1 MAKMHVLKDR
11 GTRRRCWA
19 AVLLLSGAAAG
30 TEAGTAAA
38 GESAMAAAAANGS
51 ARTSA
56 AAASAAIPGAPT
68 EADPSPALAFVDGA
82 RRVEYRSLED
92 MERLFQRWGFGA
104 QSWRQAL
111 PEIPRLYLSH
121 IPRRWREETA
131 QTLDIE
137 AKKQLF
143 IRSVTPLALRAN
155 ERVLADRTRLQGLEL
170 LLAAGGELPAAE
182 AKWLAALAERYG
194 LQSRKPL
201 RAEQRI
207 RRLKGRVDALP
218 VSLIVAA
225 AAEESGWGTSRF
237 ADEGNALFGQWTRGQ
252 GLKPRRQRPA
262 HADYRVKAFA
272 SPLES
277 AHSYLLNINRHPAY
291 GPLREARA
299 KLRAARE
306 PLRGL
311 ALVRHLQAYSERGEA
326 YVAALTSL
334 IRGNDLEALDRAR
347 LRDMQPHYLVAV
359 GEGAE

>member
-38 GESAMAAAAANGS
+38 GESAMAAANGS
-51 ARTSA
+51 AAWTSA
-56 AAASAAIPGAPT
+56 AAGSAAIPGAPT

-82 RRVEYRSLED
+82 RRIEYRSLED

-121 IPRRWREETA
+121 IPRRWREQTA
-131 QTLDIE
+131 PTLDIE

-143 IRSVTPLALRAN
+143 FRSVTPLALRAN
-155 ERVLADRTRLQGLEL
+155 ERVLAERTRLQGLEL
-170 LLAAGGELPAAE
+170 LLAAGGELPVAE
-182 AKWLAALAERYG
+182 ANWLAALAERYG
-194 LQSRKPL
+194 LQRRTPL
-201 RAEQRI
+201 GAEEQI
-207 RRLKGRVDALP
+207 RRLKRRVDALP

-262 HADYRVKAFA
+262 HADYRVKAFT

-277 AHSYLLNINRHPAY
+277 VHSYLLNINRHPAY

-306 PLRGL
+306 PLSGL
-311 ALVRHLQAYSERGEA
+311 VLVRHLRAYSERGEA

-347 LRDMQPHYLVAV
+347 LRDMRPHYLVAV